1 MVTSVNRVYRQIGY
15 RAVGRGVQQSEPLKK
30 CKLKPYYD
38 DGEQQLE
45 TLKLK

>member
-15 RAVGRGVQQSEPLKK
+15 RAIGRGVQQREPLEK
-30 CKLKPYYD
+30 CKSKPYND